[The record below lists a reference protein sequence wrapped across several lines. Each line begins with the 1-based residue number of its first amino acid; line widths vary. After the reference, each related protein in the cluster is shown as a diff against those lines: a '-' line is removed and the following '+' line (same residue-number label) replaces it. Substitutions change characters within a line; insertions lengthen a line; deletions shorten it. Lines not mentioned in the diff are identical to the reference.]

1 MRIHL
6 LSDLHFEFQRW
17 RRVWS
22 LGAVDADVHVLAG
35 DIGVGLEGIQWA
47 LANFSK
53 PVIYVLGNHEY
64 YGQRPMME
72 LLEKARQKTIGTNV
86 HLLENDCVVID
97 GVRFLGCTLWTDFCL
112 FGAARQLEM
121 MEIAAAGM
129 SDFATIH
136 VSAKG
141 VRSGPRSVCCSGAG
155 RRSGDRLTPEQVLEM
170 HCVSRQFLEQQLAP
184 QAIPLDGEKNWV
196 ETVVVTHHAPSRLS
210 LHASEAESAL
220 SVAYAS
226 QLDDLVARCDLW
238 LHGHV
243 HAIRDYQIGGK
254 QGGRVVVN
262 ARGYKDQG
270 PGAGK
275 AFNPFCI
282 VEI

>member
-22 LGAVDADVHVLAG
+22 LDAVDADVHVLAG

-86 HLLENDCVVID
+86 HLLENDRVVID
-97 GVRFLGCTLWTDFCL
+97 GVRFLGCTLWTNFCL

-121 MEIAAAGM
+121 MEIAAEGM

-136 VSAKG
+136 VNAKG
-141 VRSGPRSVCCSGAG
+141 VRSSPRSVCDGGAG

-196 ETVVVTHHAPSRLS
+196 KTVVVTHHAPSRLS

-226 QLDDLVARCDLW
+226 PLDDLVARCDLW

-270 PGAGK
+270 PGVGTV
-275 AFNPFCI
+275 FNPFCI